1 MGTRDR
7 FRRSS
12 LALFLGILLGAC
24 VFFQGKAA
32 GEARALPEERPV
44 TVWHI
49 PHPDDETLG
58 MAGGILAARAAG
70 RRNVVVLYTQGGSS
84 DVRLVLNGVFFCR
97 IHGRYHDPLA
107 EGYHPLD
114 LEAFKAA
121 RVRESREALKLLG
134 VADEDVIVLDFPDG
148 GLQMAPVLAV
158 MQELDQRFPG
168 AQHRTTSVTDR
179 HHDHQVLARALY
191 RLKELAATSGR
202 QLDVAFYRVYQ
213 YDATSTQDAAAGQSE
228 RAAVLKGLQRRN
240 TGCLWPITSEKR
252 AALQEFARWEPAAG
266 RFAIG
271 LHSVPRLFAVAA
283 ADPHEYVDVLDERVL
298 GSLRWRWRLGLDLYL
313 RETAL
318 SYSIAPRWTLQVS
331 APYSIDT
338 VRSALVYE
346 QRSLER
352 RGDAFCRVRHGVE
365 RGGVAPY
372 VLAGVSIVDSIVVKY
387 RPQRSS
393 EDLGS
398 SLQIGWKLQA
408 LGVDDSTRG
417 KAASTLRL

>member
-148 GLQMAPVLAV
+148 ELQMAPVLAV

-228 RAAVLKGLQRRN
+228 RAAVLKGLDSATRVPVADHER
-240 TGCLWPITSEKR
+240 KR

-271 LHSVPRLFAVAA
+271 LHSVPRLFAMAA

-331 APYSIDT
+331 APYSIDA

-346 QRSLER
+346 QRSLSAAVTLFAGYGMEWS
-352 RGDAFCRVRHGVE
+352 A
-365 RGGVAPY
+365 GGVAPY
-372 VLAGVSIVDSIVVKY
+372 VLAGVSIVDSVVVKY
-387 RPQRSS
+387 RPQWSS

-398 SLQIGWKLQA
+398 SLQIGWKL
-408 LGVDDSTRG
+408 
-417 KAASTLRL
+417 RL